1 MIKDGTVLPKRAEDK
16 FISVIFLYLKVYNFL
31 FKLNLYFSICRD
43 TAKSKT
49 SVILTKEH
57 EFLRETVKKKIFIQV
72 KDFNAHGFVT
82 SSTENGYSNFETV
95 KISEESNLHT
105 LSVSDSVKIFLKT
118 GQYFILCKKKSFWSI
133 FLQFFDPALK
143 ICIFW
148 MEKQP
153 YLF

>member
-1 MIKDGTVLPKRAEDK
+1 MIFGSSL
-16 FISVIFLYLKVYNFL
+16 ICIFLYVGIPQKV
-31 FKLNLYFSICRD
+31 
-43 TAKSKT
+43 T

-118 GQYFILCKKKSFWSI
+118 GQYFILCKKKIFLVYIPSI
-133 FLQFFDPALK
+133 F
-143 ICIFW
+143 
-148 MEKQP
+148 
-153 YLF
+153 

>member
-1 MIKDGTVLPKRAEDK
+1 M
-16 FISVIFLYLKVYNFL
+16 
-31 FKLNLYFSICRD
+31 
-43 TAKSKT
+43 
-49 SVILTKEH
+49 
-57 EFLRETVKKKIFIQV
+57 

-153 YLF
+153 YLFLGDLYNLLRCACRYLPHAHLVVNFFFQHHREID

>member
-57 EFLRETVKKKIFIQV
+57 EFLRETVKKK
-72 KDFNAHGFVT
+72 
-82 SSTENGYSNFETV
+82 
-95 KISEESNLHT
+95 
-105 LSVSDSVKIFLKT
+105 
-118 GQYFILCKKKSFWSI
+118 
-133 FLQFFDPALK
+133 
-143 ICIFW
+143 
-148 MEKQP
+148 
-153 YLF
+153 YLFR